1 MPARA
6 RFRRRLAPVPSL
18 SCRHRTDRT
27 STGRHLVRALLRLFV
42 GAVSANQ
49 AAGCRAENSVVS
61 GHMACRAAH
70 DGALEA
76 ALCLRRSAAGN
87 HHYASEMLG
96 VRTLGGTKRAPSQKA
111 GLKFSLQSPGWWGT
125 R

>member
-1 MPARA
+1 M
-6 RFRRRLAPVPSL
+6 RRIKVVDAGYGEVQATPGTGSVVTHLTVAAIELIGPL
-18 SCRHRTDRT
+18 
-27 STGRHLVRALLRLFV
+27 TGRHLVRALLRLFV

-49 AAGCRAENSVVS
+49 AAGCSAEDSVVS

-87 HHYASEMLG
+87 HH
-96 VRTLGGTKRAPSQKA
+96 
-111 GLKFSLQSPGWWGT
+111 
-125 R
+125 